1 MRVKKRHG
9 FYPYVSFAFDGLSI
23 YLGALD
29 GFKSAGTDQ
38 QPQAFDEQCSLNS
51 AHL

>member
-23 YLGALD
+23 YLGTLD
-29 GFKSAGTDQ
+29 DFKSAGTGQ
-38 QPQAFDEQCSLNS
+38 QLQAFNDQYVLNS